1 MVSSTFKAISIS
13 YKKAPV
19 EIREI
24 IALDETIVKEILT
37 EISDIISVE
46 ELLILSTCN
55 RTEIYYSSKEDCAD
69 SLISFIGRKKG
80 IKNIA
85 AYKEYFEFFDS
96 NSVTIEHLF
105 RVSMG
110 LEAQVIGDMQI
121 SNQIK
126 RAYQWTADA
135 DLAGPFLHRLLHSIF
150 YSSKRVAQE
159 TGFRDGGA
167 SVSYVTSELIQVLA
181 ENIIDPKILIIGL
194 GEIGEDVCR
203 HLSGT
208 NLDVSVTNRTA
219 SKAELIALECGLKTI
234 DFEMAHAS
242 IENTDIVVCAIS
254 NDEPFI
260 KKEHLNDQSG
270 GIKFLVDLSIPRSI
284 EPTIGN
290 LPGIEVYNID
300 DIQAKTSATLNKRLA
315 AVPAVETIISESI
328 EEFKSWSDEIV
339 VSPTINKLKNALEEI
354 RKQELKRH
362 LKNATKSEEAFA
374 EKLTKSITQ
383 KIIKLPVLQLKAACK
398 RGEAETLIDVLNG
411 LFDLEK
417 QKQSK

>member
-1 MVSSTFKAISIS
+1 MTGSIFKTISIS
-13 YKKAPV
+13 YKNAPL

-24 IALDETIVKEILT
+24 IALDESIVKEILS
-37 EISDIISVE
+37 EITDIVSVD

-55 RTEIYYSSKEDCAD
+55 RTEVYYSSKEECGEA
-69 SLISFIGRKKG
+69 LISFIGNKKG
-80 IKNIA
+80 IKDMA
-85 AYKEYFEFFDS
+85 AYKHYFKFLNS
-96 NSVTIEHLF
+96 NEASVEHLF

-121 SNQIK
+121 SNQLK

-135 DLAGPFLHRLLHSIF
+135 NLAGPYLHRLLHSIF

-194 GEIGEDVCR
+194 GEIGEDLCR
-203 HLSGT
+203 HLST
-208 NLDVSVTNRTA
+208 TALDVSVTNRTA
-219 SKAELIALECGLKTI
+219 SKSKAIAVECGLKTI
-234 DFEMAHAS
+234 DFVSTAS
-242 IENTDIVVCAIS
+242 AIEKSDIVVCAIS
-254 NDEPFI
+254 NNEPFI
-260 KKEHLNDQSG
+260 KKEQIANQAV

-284 EPTIGN
+284 EASIDD
-290 LPGIEVYNID
+290 LPGMHVYNID
-300 DIQAKTSATLNKRLA
+300 DIHAKTSATLNKRLA
-315 AVPAVETIISESI
+315 AVPDVESIISDSI
-328 EEFKSWSDEIV
+328 QEFKDWSEEIV

-354 RKQELKRH
+354 RQQELHRH
-362 LKNATKSEEAFA
+362 LKNASKSEEALA

-398 RGEAETLIDVLNG
+398 RGEAETLIDVLND